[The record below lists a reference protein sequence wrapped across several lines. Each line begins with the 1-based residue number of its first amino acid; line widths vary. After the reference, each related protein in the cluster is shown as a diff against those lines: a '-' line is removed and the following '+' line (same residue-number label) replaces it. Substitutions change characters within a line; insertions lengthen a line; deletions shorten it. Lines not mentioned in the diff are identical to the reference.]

1 MKKILLLGS
10 NGFIGRNLEEHF
22 SQKSEYSVL
31 APKRAELNL
40 LDDQACFAYLKSVK
54 PDKIIY
60 SAVTL
65 TSLEDT
71 VRMFFNIFRHKNQYG
86 FLYNL
91 GSGAEYDKLN
101 YKPLMKE
108 DLFGHSIPAD
118 SYGLGKYM
126 ISREIEAAKGNAAN
140 FRIFAIYGKH
150 EDYNRRFISN
160 NICRVLAGKTISLN
174 RNIAFDFIHV
184 DDLCRLLDKVL
195 EKNLSYFNYNLCSSQ
210 PVELLELAELLARKM
225 NVGHAI
231 KPIQDGMG
239 KEYSG
244 DNGLLMGEIGSD
256 YKFKSFHQGIDELLI
271 WYQNLYKQKL
281 LSLDFI

>member
-10 NGFIGRNLEEHF
+10 NGFIGRNLENHF

-60 SAVTL
+60 SAVNL

-108 DLFGHSIPAD
+108 YLFGRSIPVD
-118 SYGLGKYM
+118 SYGLGKYI
-126 ISREIEAAKGNAAN
+126 ISREIEAAKGNSAN

-210 PVELLELAELLARKM
+210 PVELIELAELLARKM

-231 KPIQDGMG
+231 EPIQDGMG

-244 DNGLLMGEIGSD
+244 DNGLLMSEIGSD

-281 LSLDFI
+281 LSLDSM